1 MRLDKKLQPKPDEI
15 KAKANVTKA
24 EVADAEAREENAPD
38 AGAVPTEQQSLEDAA
53 AGLEPGSPEAVK
65 AKMRAALDRKGAQA
79 HGGER
84 GTSAAQKNH
93 GVAGPVGPKRFQ
105 RKSGG

>member
-15 KAKANVTKA
+15 KAKADVTSS
-24 EVADAEAREENAPD
+24 EVADAEARAETAPD
-38 AGAVPTEQQSLEDAA
+38 AGAVPPEQQSLEDAA

-65 AKMRAALDRKGAQA
+65 AKMRAALDRKRSQA

-84 GTSAAQKNH
+84 GAGAAQKNH
-93 GVAGPVGPKRFQ
+93 GVSGPVGPKRFQ